1 MKYPS
6 LGRNS
11 ATIINIFLIIT
22 LIILIG
28 YKTSQVTN
36 PKIIKE
42 ISVPERKSNQVQ
54 SQIGNIDTNRII
66 DADKE
71 PGNWL
76 SHGRNYTENIH
87 AYIIDVAT
95 KDRLAQQNK

>member
-1 MKYPS
+1 MKHPS

-28 YKTSQVTN
+28 YKTSQVTS

-42 ISVPERKSNQVQ
+42 ISVPERQSNQIQ
-54 SQIGNIDTNRII
+54 SQIGNIDTII
-66 DADKE
+66 
-71 PGNWL
+71 
-76 SHGRNYTENIH
+76 T
-87 AYIIDVAT
+87 
-95 KDRLAQQNK
+95 

>member
-1 MKYPS
+1 MKHPS

-28 YKTSQVTN
+28 YKTSQITS

-42 ISVPERKSNQVQ
+42 ISVPERKSNQIQ
-54 SQIGNIDTNRII
+54 SQTGNIDTII
-66 DADKE
+66 
-71 PGNWL
+71 
-76 SHGRNYTENIH
+76 T
-87 AYIIDVAT
+87 
-95 KDRLAQQNK
+95 